1 LSKPEDKKIVSKKR
15 QRNFIAKKMK
25 EEPRFHQKR
34 IEDKRKDVDPLDD
47 YSYLDRW
54 LTTTGEE

>member
-1 LSKPEDKKIVSKKR
+1 MSDIKNKKIVSKKR

-34 IEDKRKDVDPLDD
+34 IENKRKDVDPMDD
-47 YSYLDRW
+47 YTYLDRW